1 MGVRPEYAISC
12 GYSPLVADDV
22 QLVMPAD
29 PEFLR
34 LARVTAMGLAS
45 RLSFTIDEID
55 DLRIA
60 IDELVFGLI
69 GTKGRAGKVVLRY
82 AVSDNGL
89 EVHGQGEFEDG
100 DAGGK
105 EAAPV
110 LNELSELI
118 LDAVADEHSL
128 EVVDGKPSFRLVKR
142 RNR

>member
-1 MGVRPEYAISC
+1 MSDE
-12 GYSPLVADDV
+12 V

-69 GTKGRAGKVVLRY
+69 GAHGRPGTVTMRYSLRE
-82 AVSDNGL
+82 AEL
-89 EVHGQGEFEDG
+89 EVRGTGNFDDG
-100 DAGGK
+100 AS
-105 EAAPV
+105 APG
-110 LNELSELI
+110 LTELSQLI
-118 LDAVADEHSL
+118 LDAVSDEHEL
-128 EVVDGKPSFRLVKR
+128 RNDDVEPTFRLLKR
-142 RNR
+142 RGEA

>member
-1 MGVRPEYAISC
+1 MSDE
-12 GYSPLVADDV
+12 V

-69 GTKGRAGKVVLRY
+69 GTKGRPGRVTMRY
-82 AVSDNGL
+82 ALLDAGL
-89 EVHGQGEFEDG
+89 EVRGTGTFDDG
-100 DAGGK
+100 
-105 EAAPV
+105 APTPG
-110 LNELSELI
+110 LSELSELI
-118 LDAVADEHSL
+118 LDAVADEHEL
-128 EVVDGKPSFRLVKR
+128 VNDGEEPSFRLLKR
-142 RNR
+142 RSEV

>member
-1 MGVRPEYAISC
+1 MSDE
-12 GYSPLVADDV
+12 V

-69 GTKGRAGKVVLRY
+69 GTRGRPGTVTMRY
-82 AVSDNGL
+82 SLLESGL
-89 EVHGQGEFEDG
+89 EVRGTGVFEDG
-100 DAGGK
+100 VPTQG
-105 EAAPV
+105 
-110 LNELSELI
+110 LTELSELI
-118 LDAVADEHSL
+118 LDAVADEHELSP
-128 EVVDGKPSFRLVKR
+128 DGDEPSFRLLKR
-142 RNR
+142 RGEA

>member
-1 MGVRPEYAISC
+1 MSTDE
-12 GYSPLVADDV
+12 V

-69 GTKGRAGKVVLRY
+69 GTKGRTGHVVMTYRLQ
-82 AVSDNGL
+82 AECL
-89 EVHGQGEFEDG
+89 EVEGQGRFEG
-100 DAGGK
+100 AERPPG
-105 EAAPV
+105 
-110 LNELSELI
+110 LTELSELI
-118 LDAVADEHSL
+118 LDAVADEHEL
-128 EVVDGKPSFRLVKR
+128 TPNGQTPSFRLLKR
-142 RNR
+142 RVDQGVGN

>member
-1 MGVRPEYAISC
+1 MSDE
-12 GYSPLVADDV
+12 V

-69 GTKGRAGKVVLRY
+69 GTAGRPGRVTMRY
-82 AVSDNGL
+82 SLQDSGL
-89 EVHGQGEFEDG
+89 EVRGTGDFEDG
-100 DAGGK
+100 
-105 EAAPV
+105 AATPG
-110 LNELSELI
+110 LTELSELI
-118 LDAVADEHSL
+118 LDAVADEHEL
-128 EVVDGKPSFRLVKR
+128 APDGPNPTFRLLKR
-142 RNR
+142 RTEA

>member
-1 MGVRPEYAISC
+1 MSDE
-12 GYSPLVADDV
+12 V

-69 GTKGRAGKVVLRY
+69 GTKGRPGQVTMRY
-82 AVSDNGL
+82 ALLEAGL
-89 EVHGQGEFEDG
+89 EVRGTATFED
-100 DAGGK
+100 DAPTPG
-105 EAAPV
+105 
-110 LNELSELI
+110 LTELSELI
-118 LDAVADEHSL
+118 LGAVADEHEL
-128 EVVDGKPSFRLVKR
+128 TVADGSPTFRLLKR
-142 RNR
+142 RAEA

>member
-1 MGVRPEYAISC
+1 MSDE
-12 GYSPLVADDV
+12 V

-69 GTKGRAGKVVLRY
+69 GTAGRPGRVTMRY
-82 AVSDNGL
+82 SLHDTGL
-89 EVHGQGEFEDG
+89 EVQGTGSFEDG
-100 DAGGK
+100 
-105 EAAPV
+105 AATPG
-110 LNELSELI
+110 LTELSELI
-118 LDAVADEHSL
+118 LDAVADEHEL
-128 EVVDGKPSFRLVKR
+128 LDDGTAPSFRLLKR
-142 RNR
+142 RSEA

>member
-1 MGVRPEYAISC
+1 MPDE
-12 GYSPLVADDV
+12 V

-69 GTKGRAGKVVLRY
+69 GTKGRPGRVTMQYRLL
-82 AVSDNGL
+82 DEGL
-89 EVHGQGEFEDG
+89 EVRG
-100 DAGGK
+100 AGHFDDDTPTPG
-105 EAAPV
+105 
-110 LNELSELI
+110 LTELSELI
-118 LDAVADEHSL
+118 LDAVADEHDL
-128 EVVDGKPSFRLVKR
+128 ERDSSAPRFRLLKR
-142 RNR
+142 RGGG

>member
-1 MGVRPEYAISC
+1 M
-12 GYSPLVADDV
+12 SPDEV

-69 GTKGRAGKVVLRY
+69 GTKGRDGSVRMTYRLDSA
-82 AVSDNGL
+82 GL
-89 EVHGQGEFEDG
+89 EVRGNGEFADNG
-100 DAGGK
+100 SSPG
-105 EAAPV
+105 
-110 LNELSELI
+110 LSELSELI
-118 LDAVADEHSL
+118 LDAVADEHELSL
-128 EVVDGKPSFRLVKR
+128 AEGVPRFRLLKR
-142 RNR
+142 RSA

>member
-1 MGVRPEYAISC
+1 MPDE
-12 GYSPLVADDV
+12 V

-69 GTKGRAGKVVLRY
+69 GTKGRPGRVTMQYRLLAE
-82 AVSDNGL
+82 GL
-89 EVHGQGEFEDG
+89 EVVGSGEFEDDSPTPG
-100 DAGGK
+100 
-105 EAAPV
+105 
-110 LNELSELI
+110 LTELSELI
-118 LDAVADEHSL
+118 LDAVADEHDL
-128 EVVDGKPSFRLVKR
+128 ERDAAAPRFRLLKR
-142 RNR
+142 RGGG

>member
-1 MGVRPEYAISC
+1 MPDE
-12 GYSPLVADDV
+12 V

-69 GTKGRAGKVVLRY
+69 GTKGRPGTVTMRY
-82 AVSDNGL
+82 ALVDEGL
-89 EVHGQGEFEDG
+89 EVRGRGDFADGQRTPG
-100 DAGGK
+100 
-105 EAAPV
+105 
-110 LNELSELI
+110 LTELSELI
-118 LDAVADEHSL
+118 LGAVADEHELIPNGTS
-128 EVVDGKPSFRLVKR
+128 PTFRLLKR
-142 RNR
+142 RTPGH

>member
-1 MGVRPEYAISC
+1 MSDE
-12 GYSPLVADDV
+12 V

-69 GTKGRAGKVVLRY
+69 GTKGRPGQVTVRY
-82 AVSDNGL
+82 SLLDRGL
-89 EVHGQGEFEDG
+89 EVRGTGTFEDG
-100 DAGGK
+100 
-105 EAAPV
+105 APTPG
-110 LNELSELI
+110 LTELSELI
-118 LDAVADEHSL
+118 LGAVADEHEL
-128 EVVDGKPSFRLVKR
+128 TTDGSQPSFRLLKR
-142 RNR
+142 RTEA

>member
-1 MGVRPEYAISC
+1 MSDE
-12 GYSPLVADDV
+12 V

-69 GTKGRAGKVVLRY
+69 GTRGRPGRVTMRY
-82 AVSDNGL
+82 ALLPEGLEVRGTGSFEDGLPTPGLTELSSLILNAVSD
-89 EVHGQGEFEDG
+89 EH
-100 DAGGK
+100 
-105 EAAPV
+105 
-110 LNELSELI
+110 ELSP
-118 LDAVADEHSL
+118 
-128 EVVDGKPSFRLVKR
+128 DGPSPTFRLLKR
-142 RNR
+142 RDGA

>member
-1 MGVRPEYAISC
+1 MSDE
-12 GYSPLVADDV
+12 V

-69 GTKGRAGKVVLRY
+69 GTKGRPGQVTMRY
-82 AVSDNGL
+82 TMLEAGL
-89 EVHGQGEFEDG
+89 EVRGTGAFEDG
-100 DAGGK
+100 A
-105 EAAPV
+105 AAPG
-110 LNELSELI
+110 LTELSELI
-118 LDAVADEHSL
+118 LGAVADEHEFSA
-128 EVVDGKPSFRLVKR
+128 DGEAPSFRLLKR
-142 RNR
+142 RGGS

>member
-1 MGVRPEYAISC
+1 MTGS
-12 GYSPLVADDV
+12 DDEV

-69 GTKGRAGKVVLRY
+69 GTKGRPGRVVMKYRLR
-82 AVSDNGL
+82 AHGL
-89 EVHGQGEFEDG
+89 EVRM
-100 DAGGK
+100 
-105 EAAPV
+105 
-110 LNELSELI
+110 L
-118 LDAVADEHSL
+118 
-128 EVVDGKPSFRLVKR
+128 KR
-142 RNR
+142 RSESA